1 MIDNYLLEE
10 LVTFA
15 KYKTLAKT
23 AAELNV
29 TQPTVTRGMQKLEDE
44 LSVQLFDRQPNRI
57 SLTKTGKLAAEKAT
71 ALLQANQ
78 QFITE
83 IKNYAQSQQVLKI
96 ASVAPGPQIVLEQN
110 LQKFNANITV
120 EQALLEQNDVE
131 QCLLN
136 HHYSAIITNRKIQT
150 ELIESRYIGKEN
162 LYVNLDQFMYL
173 ANKRQVTFKELF
185 GLSFVV
191 LNDIG
196 PWKTIIQENIPD
208 AKFLY
213 QTEYDALSEL
223 TKYTNFP
230 FFTTNITQPDN
241 VYDTTDTVALPITDD
256 SAKMTFYAAY
266 LKSQRSTIAPLAKK
280 LVSIWPINNASR

>member
-44 LSVQLFDRQPNRI
+44 LGVQLFDRQPNRI
-57 SLTKTGKLAAEKAT
+57 SLTKTGELAAEKAN

-83 IKNYAQSQQVLKI
+83 IKNYAQSQQVLKV
-96 ASVAPGPQIVLEQN
+96 ASVAPGPSI
-110 LQKFNANITV
+110 
-120 EQALLEQNDVE
+120 LLERLHE
-131 QCLLN
+131 QSALYYQVASDLLPEAQAAESLLD
-136 HHYSAIITNRKIQT
+136 HQYTFVITNQEIQT
-150 ELIESRYIGKEN
+150 DLIESRYIGQEH
-162 LYVNLDQFMYL
+162 LFANLDQFMYL
-173 ANKRQVTFKELF
+173 ANQQQVTFKELA

-191 LNDIG
+191 LSDIG
-196 PWKTIIQENIPD
+196 LWKEVIQDNIPD

-213 QTEYDALSEL
+213 QSEYDALTEL

-230 FFTTNITQPDN
+230 FFTTNITEPDGT
-241 VYDTTDTVALPITDD
+241 YDTTDSVSLPITDD
-256 SAKMTFYAAY
+256 SATITFYAAY
-266 LKSQRSTIAPLAKK
+266 LKDQRRTVTPLMKE
-280 LVSIWPINNASR
+280 LVKIWPKKQF

>member
-23 AAELNV
+23 AAKLNV

-44 LSVQLFDRQPNRI
+44 LGVQLFDRQPNRI
-57 SLTKTGKLAAEKAT
+57 SLTKTGELAAEKAN

-83 IKNYAQSQQVLKI
+83 IKNYAQSQQVLKV
-96 ASVAPGPQIVLEQN
+96 ASVAPGPSI
-110 LQKFNANITV
+110 
-120 EQALLEQNDVE
+120 LLERLHE
-131 QCLLN
+131 QSALDYQVAADLLLEAQVADSLLN
-136 HHYSAIITNRKIQT
+136 HQYTFVITNQEIQT
-150 ELIESRYIGKEN
+150 DLIESRYIGQEH
-162 LYVNLDQFMYL
+162 LFANLDQFMYL
-173 ANKRQVTFKELF
+173 ANQQQVAFKELA

-191 LNDIG
+191 LSDIG
-196 PWKTIIQENIPD
+196 PWKEVIQDNIPD

-213 QTEYDALSEL
+213 QNEYDALTEL

-230 FFTTNITQPDN
+230 FFTTNITEPDGA
-241 VYDTTDTVALPITDD
+241 YDTTDSVSLSITDD
-256 SAKMTFYAAY
+256 SATMTFYAAY
-266 LKSQRSTIAPLAKK
+266 LKGQQSTVAPLMNELGK
-280 LVSIWPINNASR
+280 IWPK

>member
-23 AAELNV
+23 AEKLMV

-44 LSVQLFDRQPNRI
+44 LGVALFDRQPNKI
-57 SLTKTGKLAAEKAT
+57 SLTKAGELAAQKAQVVLDT
-71 ALLQANQ
+71 NQ
-78 QFITE
+78 EFVNE
-83 IKNYAQSQQVLKI
+83 IRNYAQSQRVIKI
-96 ASVAPGPQIVLEQN
+96 ASVAPGPQIVIDESHAQLA
-110 LQKFNANITV
+110 ANIDLDQSLFEIDQV
-120 EQALLEQNDVE
+120 KPALQS
-131 QCLLN
+131 
-136 HHYSAIITNRKIQT
+136 HRYSLIITNHEIQT
-150 ELIESRYIGKEN
+150 NLVESRYIGQES

-173 ANKRQVTFKELF
+173 ANQQQITFKELA

-196 PWKTIIQENIPD
+196 PWRQVIQDHIPN

-213 QTEYDALSEL
+213 QAEYDSLHEL

-230 FFTTNITQPDN
+230 FFTTNITNPNN
-241 VYDTTDTVALPITDD
+241 VYDTSDSVCLPITDD
-256 SAKMTFYAAY
+256 AATMTFYAAY
-266 LKSQRSTIAPLAKK
+266 LKNQRKTIAPLTRKM
-280 LVSIWPINNASR
+280 VNIWPKQ

>member
-23 AAELNV
+23 AAKLNV

-44 LSVQLFDRQPNRI
+44 LGVQLFDRRPNRI
-57 SLTKTGKLAAEKAT
+57 TLTKTGKIAAEKANQ
-71 ALLQANQ
+71 LLQANQ

-83 IKNYAQSQQVLKI
+83 IKNYAHNQQVLKI
-96 ASVAPGPQIVLEQN
+96 ASVAPGPLIVLEQN
-110 LQKFNANITV
+110 LTKLNTNIDID
-120 EQALLEQNDVE
+120 EALLDQNSVE
-131 QCLLN
+131 KCLLN
-136 HHYSAIITNRKIQT
+136 RQYSAIITNREIQT
-150 ELIESRYIGKEN
+150 DLIESRYLGQEH

-173 ANKRQVTFKELF
+173 ANQRQVTFNELA

-191 LNDIG
+191 LNEIG
-196 PWKTIIQENIPD
+196 PWKQIIQSNIPN

-241 VYDTTDTVALPITDD
+241 VYDTIDTVALPITDS
-256 SAKMTFYAAY
+256 SATMTFYVTY

-280 LVSIWPINNASR
+280 VVSVWPKK

>member
-15 KYKTLAKT
+15 KYKTLART

-44 LSVQLFDRQPNRI
+44 LGVQLFNRQPNRI
-57 SLTKTGKLAAEKAT
+57 TLTKTGKIAAEKANQ
-71 ALLQANQ
+71 LLQANQ

-83 IKNYAQSQQVLKI
+83 IKNYAQNQQVLKI
-96 ASVAPGPQIVLEQN
+96 ASVAPGPQIILEQKQN
-110 LQKFNANITV
+110 QLKMNIDMD
-120 EQALLEQNDVE
+120 QLLLNNNEAE
-131 QCLLN
+131 ATLLN
-136 HHYSAIITNRKIQT
+136 HQYSLVITNRELQT
-150 ELIESRYIGKEN
+150 DLIESRYLGQEH

-173 ANKRQVTFKELF
+173 ANRQHISFNELT

-191 LNDIG
+191 LNEIG
-196 PWKTIIQENIPD
+196 PWKQIIQDNIPN

-213 QTEYDALSEL
+213 QAEYDSMQEL

-230 FFTTNITQPDN
+230 FFTTNITNPN
-241 VYDTTDTVALPITDD
+241 EVYNTDDSVMIPITDE
-256 SAKMTFYAAY
+256 AATMTFYAAY
-266 LKSQRSTIAPLAKK
+266 LKSQRSTIAPLAKN
-280 LVSIWPINNASR
+280 LVSVWPKNNDSR

>member
-1 MIDNYLLEE
+1 MVDNYLLEE

-15 KYKTLAKT
+15 QYKTLAKT

-44 LSVQLFDRQPNRI
+44 LGVQLFDRHPNRI
-57 SLTKTGKLAAEKAT
+57 TLTKTGKIAAEKANQ
-71 ALLQANQ
+71 LLQANQ

-83 IKNYAQSQQVLKI
+83 IKNYAQNQQVFKI
-96 ASVAPGPQIVLEQN
+96 ASVAPGPLIVLEQN
-110 LQKFNANITV
+110 LTKLNANIDIDEV
-120 EQALLEQNDVE
+120 LFDQDSGE
-131 QCLLN
+131 
-136 HHYSAIITNRKIQT
+136 ITNREIQT
-150 ELIESRYIGKEN
+150 DLIESRYLGQEH

-173 ANKRQVTFKELF
+173 VNQRQVTFKELA

-191 LNDIG
+191 LNEIG
-196 PWKTIIQENIPD
+196 PWKQIIQSNIPN

-241 VYDTTDTVALPITDD
+241 VYDTTDTVALPITDS
-256 SAKMTFYAAY
+256 SATMTFYVTY
-266 LKSQRSTIAPLAKK
+266 LKSQRKIIAPLVKK
-280 LVSIWPINNASR
+280 LVSVWPKK